1 MLYNR
6 TEAGYVLSYDSST
19 SFCRQRQ
26 FVALLLAGLGACCVS
41 LAFIPKDIT
50 AAVLVVFVLG
60 RMCAGGSF
68 AMAYIL
74 STELFPTNLR
84 RSVWFFNGQEILH
97 FS

>member
-6 TEAGYVLSYDSST
+6 TETGYVLSYDSST

-26 FVALLLAGLGACCVS
+26 FVAFLLAGLGACCVS

-60 RMCAGGSF
+60 RMCAGGTF

-84 RSVWFFNGQEILH
+84 RRV
-97 FS
+97 